1 MDYMSNKAL
10 IIAVSL
16 IVTMAIASAVLL
28 IINQVVT
35 VYGQVYETDTSIQS
49 GFDEFDSYDNTQKT
63 ALDVLNTVKKYKN
76 NSLVSVVDGNG
87 SPYNEE
93 ALKRSLNV
101 GIAGHI
107 VIGDRVLSGAQ
118 AGIVGNRDVRKG
130 HVTVQGSPAIDAKKL
145 RDCSLLLDVRKNDL
159 SLERIFCGY
168 LHVVFCTFVDEWVHI
183 IIHSGILLKINLD
196 KFWIGT
202 LFWLVNGI

>member
-101 GIAGHI
+101 ENAGT
-107 VIGDRVLSGAQ
+107 G
-118 AGIVGNRDVRKG
+118 
-130 HVTVQGSPAIDAKKL
+130 
-145 RDCSLLLDVRKNDL
+145 DL
-159 SLERIFCGY
+159 SVNSTEASETYSSTIKRDNNK
-168 LHVVFCTFVDEWVHI
+168 VTI
-183 IIHSGILLKINLD
+183 ILKEN
-196 KFWIGT
+196 
-202 LFWLVNGI
+202 

>member
-1 MDYMSNKAL
+1 MSNKAL

-16 IVTMAIASAVLL
+16 IVTMAIASAVIL

-76 NSLVSVVDGNG
+76 NSLVSVVDENG

-93 ALKRSLNV
+93 DLKKSLEVEN
-101 GIAGHI
+101 AG
-107 VIGDRVLSGAQ
+107 
-118 AGIVGNRDVRKG
+118 
-130 HVTVQGSPAIDAKKL
+130 TE
-145 RDCSLLLDVRKNDL
+145 DL
-159 SLERIFCGY
+159 SVNSTKASKTYSSTIKRDNNK
-168 LHVVFCTFVDEWVHI
+168 VTI
-183 IIHSGILLKINLD
+183 ILKAN
-196 KFWIGT
+196 
-202 LFWLVNGI
+202 

>member
-16 IVTMAIASAVLL
+16 IVTMAIASSVLL

-101 GIAGHI
+101 ENAGT
-107 VIGDRVLSGAQ
+107 G
-118 AGIVGNRDVRKG
+118 
-130 HVTVQGSPAIDAKKL
+130 
-145 RDCSLLLDVRKNDL
+145 DL
-159 SLERIFCGY
+159 SVNSTDSSKTYSSTIKRDNNK
-168 LHVVFCTFVDEWVHI
+168 VTI
-183 IIHSGILLKINLD
+183 ILKEN
-196 KFWIGT
+196 
-202 LFWLVNGI
+202 

>member
-16 IVTMAIASAVLL
+16 IVTMAIASSVLL

-93 ALKRSLNV
+93 ALKSSLEVEN
-101 GIAGHI
+101 AGT
-107 VIGDRVLSGAQ
+107 G
-118 AGIVGNRDVRKG
+118 
-130 HVTVQGSPAIDAKKL
+130 
-145 RDCSLLLDVRKNDL
+145 DL
-159 SLERIFCGY
+159 SVSSTEASKTYSSTIKRDNNK
-168 LHVVFCTFVDEWVHI
+168 VTI
-183 IIHSGILLKINLD
+183 ILKAN
-196 KFWIGT
+196 
-202 LFWLVNGI
+202 

>member
-1 MDYMSNKAL
+1 MSNKAL

-16 IVTMAIASAVLL
+16 IVTMAIASAVIL

-76 NSLVSVVDGNG
+76 NSLVSVVDENG

-93 ALKRSLNV
+93 DLKRSLEVEN
-101 GIAGHI
+101 AG
-107 VIGDRVLSGAQ
+107 
-118 AGIVGNRDVRKG
+118 
-130 HVTVQGSPAIDAKKL
+130 TE
-145 RDCSLLLDVRKNDL
+145 DL
-159 SLERIFCGY
+159 SVNSTKASKTYSSTIKRDNNK
-168 LHVVFCTFVDEWVHI
+168 VTI
-183 IIHSGILLKINLD
+183 ILKAN
-196 KFWIGT
+196 
-202 LFWLVNGI
+202 

>member
-10 IIAVSL
+10 INAVSL
-16 IVTMAIASAVLL
+16 IVTMAIASAVIL

-76 NSLVSVVDGNG
+76 NSLVSVVDENG

-93 ALKRSLNV
+93 DLKRSLEVEN
-101 GIAGHI
+101 AG
-107 VIGDRVLSGAQ
+107 
-118 AGIVGNRDVRKG
+118 
-130 HVTVQGSPAIDAKKL
+130 TE
-145 RDCSLLLDVRKNDL
+145 DL
-159 SLERIFCGY
+159 SVNSTKASKTYSSTIKRDNNK
-168 LHVVFCTFVDEWVHI
+168 VTI
-183 IIHSGILLKINLD
+183 ILKAN
-196 KFWIGT
+196 
-202 LFWLVNGI
+202 

>member
-93 ALKRSLNV
+93 ALKSSLEVEN
-101 GIAGHI
+101 AGT
-107 VIGDRVLSGAQ
+107 G
-118 AGIVGNRDVRKG
+118 
-130 HVTVQGSPAIDAKKL
+130 
-145 RDCSLLLDVRKNDL
+145 DL
-159 SLERIFCGY
+159 SVNSTEASKTYSSTIKRDNNK
-168 LHVVFCTFVDEWVHI
+168 VTI
-183 IIHSGILLKINLD
+183 ILKEN
-196 KFWIGT
+196 
-202 LFWLVNGI
+202 

>member
-16 IVTMAIASAVLL
+16 IVTMAIASSVLL

-76 NSLVSVVDGNG
+76 NSLVSVVDGM
-87 SPYNEE
+87 
-93 ALKRSLNV
+93 V
-101 GIAGHI
+101 VHI
-107 VIGDRVLSGAQ
+107 M
-118 AGIVGNRDVRKG
+118 
-130 HVTVQGSPAIDAKKL
+130 KKL
-145 RDCSLLLDVRKNDL
+145 
-159 SLERIFCGY
+159 
-168 LHVVFCTFVDEWVHI
+168 
-183 IIHSGILLKINLD
+183 
-196 KFWIGT
+196 
-202 LFWLVNGI
+202 

>member
-1 MDYMSNKAL
+1 MSNKAL

-16 IVTMAIASAVLL
+16 IVTMAIASAVIL

-76 NSLVSVVDGNG
+76 HSLVSVVDENG

-93 ALKRSLNV
+93 DLKRSLEVEN
-101 GIAGHI
+101 AG
-107 VIGDRVLSGAQ
+107 
-118 AGIVGNRDVRKG
+118 
-130 HVTVQGSPAIDAKKL
+130 TE
-145 RDCSLLLDVRKNDL
+145 DL
-159 SLERIFCGY
+159 SVNSTKASKTYSSTIKRDNNK
-168 LHVVFCTFVDEWVHI
+168 VTI
-183 IIHSGILLKINLD
+183 ILKAN
-196 KFWIGT
+196 
-202 LFWLVNGI
+202 